1 MLKFLFVGGSGPIL
15 NTALKTRQWTKQIN
29 QCFITLLINEDK
41 DNQKEVPCRLIVWS
55 KQHRALDETTKKDA
69 KGSRT
74 QHNKTN
80 KNNQS
85 LRNSLR
91 HKTLFRYRKIFQ
103 KFHFLFNF

>member
-1 MLKFLFVGGSGPIL
+1 MLNFLFVGGSGPIL

-29 QCFITLLINEDK
+29 QCFITLLTNDNK
-41 DNQKEVPCRLIVWS
+41 DNQKEVPCRLIVRP
-55 KQHRALDETTKKDA
+55 KQHRDNKKDA

-91 HKTLFRYRKIFQ
+91 HNIFNRYRKIFQ
-103 KFHFLFNF
+103 NFSKNFHFHF